1 MDYEGVVKARIIS
14 ARFAISGKVQEVNK
28 HAGNKVAKGELIATL
43 DRKILQAQL
52 DKELADYEKIRADF
66 EIFASKYPNP
76 TEETDKY
83 LKKEKQATLKASV
96 KDVELAKAVLDQC
109 DMFSPAEGI
118 IMDDSGITP
127 GVYITPAGSEVKII
141 DTNSYYVEMEIE
153 QKDIANF
160 RQQKEARVTIE
171 GIDGELLV
179 KHQGFTPTVKM
190 YPHLLSR
197 FTSRSYCKYKHI
209 IFYPTSINE
218 N

>member
-1 MDYEGVVKARIIS
+1 MSEYTGVIKARVIS

-28 HAGNKVAKGELIATL
+28 HTGNKIAKGELIATL

-83 LKKEKQATLKASV
+83 LKKEKQATLNTSV

-109 DMFSPAEGI
+109 DLFSPAEGI
-118 IMDDSGITP
+118 IMDDNSISP
-127 GVYITPAGSEVKII
+127 GVYITPASSEVKII
-141 DTNSYYVEMEIE
+141 DTNSYYVEVEIE

-171 GIDGELLV
+171 GIDGELIGQTSGVYSDGKKFLV
-179 KHQGFTPTVKM
+179 NIPISSPDLLLGLTVN
-190 YPHLLSR
+190 
-197 FTSRSYCKYKHI
+197 
-209 IFYPTSINE
+209 INI
-218 N
+218 